1 MPLTGGVKMKDINH
15 QNMLNS
21 IINFKYL
28 NMNFIKKGIFF
39 LFAAT
44 VLVACSDDDDPV
56 VVDPGTDPVVSNH
69 PLAGT
74 SWSIAAEAGALGC
87 GPNPNEIVWWNLSAE
102 DVTTRACLL
111 DDTYTFN
118 ADNTFVQ
125 DMQDSSWLET
135 WQEGVTEEACGAPVT
150 PHNGSNAATWSADT
164 STITIVGD
172 GAFLG
177 LSKVHNL
184 GQDGNAADDTII
196 YDYTLDGDTLE
207 IIIQGW
213 NGNPQGEDTWYYK
226 FTKN

>member
-1 MPLTGGVKMKDINH
+1 
-15 QNMLNS
+15 
-21 IINFKYL
+21 
-28 NMNFIKKGIFF
+28 MNLLKKGMLF

-44 VLVACSDDDDPV
+44 LFVACSDDDEV
-56 VVDPGTDPVVSNH
+56 VTPTPEEPTNNH

-74 SWSIAAEAGALGC
+74 SWSIAAEAGALGV
-87 GPNPNEIVWWNLSAE
+87 GPNPNDLSWWSLDANA
-102 DVTTRACLL
+102 VTLRACLL

-125 DMQDSSWLET
+125 DMQGSTWLEP
-135 WQEGVTEEACGAPVT
+135 WQEGVTEEACGTPVAP
-150 PHNGSNAATWSADT
+150 HDGSNAATWSADT
-164 STITIVGD
+164 STITIVGE

-184 GQDGNAADDTII
+184 GQDGAAADNTIV
-196 YDYTLDGDTLE
+196 YDYTLSGDTLE

-213 NGNPQGEDTWYYK
+213 NGNPEGEDTWYYK

>member
-1 MPLTGGVKMKDINH
+1 MKDINH

-56 VVDPGTDPVVSNH
+56 VVDPGTDDPVVNNH

-74 SWSIAAEAGALGC
+74 SWSFSPTAGAIGV
-87 GPNPNEIVWWNLSAE
+87 GPAVGDTSWWASSAD
-102 DVTTRACLL
+102 DVATRSCLF
-111 DDTYTFN
+111 DDTYNFNEDGTF
-118 ADNTFVQ
+118 TQV
-125 DMQDSSWLET
+125 MQDSSWLES
-135 WQEGVTEEACGAPVT
+135 WQAGAPT
-150 PHNGSNAATWSADT
+150 EGCGTPIAPHNGSNDATWSADT
-164 STITIVGD
+164 SVITIVGD

-177 LSKVHNL
+177 LSKVHNS
-184 GQDGNAADDTII
+184 GEDGNPADDTIA
-196 YDYTLDGDTLE
+196 YNYVLDGDTLSVTISGFQSGGDE
-207 IIIQGW
+207 
-213 NGNPQGEDTWYYK
+213 TWSYV